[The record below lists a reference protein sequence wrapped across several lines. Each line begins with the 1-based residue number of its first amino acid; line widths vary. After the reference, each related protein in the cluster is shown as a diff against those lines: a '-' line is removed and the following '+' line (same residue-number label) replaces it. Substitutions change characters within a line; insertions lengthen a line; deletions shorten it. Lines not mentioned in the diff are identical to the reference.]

1 MRTSLRTEHDLGDET
16 TEMIETARAE
26 EEGVKVRSDGQGLEV
41 KAQIAEAELNRK
53 FGKSLTQLLDL
64 CRSALLL
71 KRSITLR
78 ADSQEE
84 DVLIQSGRDI

>member
-1 MRTSLRTEHDLGDET
+1 MGDET
-16 TEMIETARAE
+16 TEMIETARAAE
-26 EEGVKVRSDGQGLEV
+26 EEVKVRSDGQGLEV

-53 FGKSLTQLLDL
+53 FGKSLTQLLGL

-71 KRSITLR
+71 RRSTTLR

-84 DVLIQSGRDI
+84 NVLIQPGRDI

>member
-1 MRTSLRTEHDLGDET
+1 MRTSLKTEHNLGDET
-16 TEMIETARAE
+16 TKMIETARTAE
-26 EEGVKVRSDGQGLEV
+26 EEVKVRSDGQGLEV
-41 KAQIAEAELNRK
+41 KAQIAKAELNRK
-53 FGKSLTQLLDL
+53 FEKSLTQLLDL

-84 DVLIQSGRDI
+84 DVLIQPGRDI